1 MAFRPKI
8 KNPNGT
14 LTDLPIAAETAVK
27 LKTSRSIGLSG
38 VTATSRSFD
47 GTSAITIP
55 ITAVPGSLLTGS
67 TTINTTG
74 NAGTATQLQSNWIEF
89 TPGSTYLPYG
99 VYLIKVE
106 IADGSSGIGNYGST
120 ITDIISMSDGSPEEY
135 DYRGYDT
142 PSGPLHAYVCNN
154 YEAPLYRMARIK
166 VQSYTTTGFRLNLY
180 VSSSHG
186 YALSSTNITGPF
198 LYPEKIASTISGITY
213 KMRYKRIM

>member
-74 NAGTATQLQSNWIEF
+74 NAGTATQLQNSWIEF

-106 IADGSSGIGNYGST
+106 IADGTSGIGNYGT
-120 ITDIISMSDGSPEEY
+120 TMTDIISMEYSSRNEY
-135 DYRGYDT
+135 DYRGYDY

-154 YEAPLYRMARIK
+154 YEAPLYRIARIK
-166 VQSYTTTGFRLNLY
+166 IQDYTTTGFRLNLY

-186 YALSSTNITGPF
+186 YALSSTNITGTF